1 MAPVLGPAVPHFGRV
16 LSRQRGGIVC
26 VDSADELKDVQDRSL
41 RRALAAEPDA
51 DAPIT
56 WVLGV
61 MPGSDLEA
69 QLPVAYQLIRLP
81 SHLVLEGAI

>member
-1 MAPVLGPAVPHFGRV
+1 
-16 LSRQRGGIVC
+16 
-26 VDSADELKDVQDRSL
+26 
-41 RRALAAEPDA
+41 
-51 DAPIT
+51 
-56 WVLGV
+56 V